1 MFFNYPEEYSVPVN
15 YSDNLIEKN
24 NEKEEKFNMEIEREK
39 RLLREID
46 PFSEKIESE
55 ENDLEKLEGKIEE
68 AILEEVDEE
77 YINNEIKYINN

>member
-24 NEKEEKFNMEIEREK
+24 NEKEEKFNVEIERK
-39 RLLREID
+39 KGLLREFD
-46 PFSEKIESE
+46 PFSEKIEYK
-55 ENDLEKLEGKIEE
+55 ENDLEKSEGKIEE

-77 YINNEIKYINN
+77 YINDEIKYINN

>member
-46 PFSEKIESE
+46 PFSEKIESK
-55 ENDLEKLEGKIEE
+55 ENDLEKSEGKIEE

>member
-1 MFFNYPEEYSVPVN
+1 MFFNYPDEYSVPVK

-46 PFSEKIESE
+46 PFSEKIESK
-55 ENDLEKLEGKIEE
+55 ENDLEKSEGKIEE

>member
-1 MFFNYPEEYSVPVN
+1 MFFNYPEEYSVPVK

-46 PFSEKIESE
+46 PFSEKIESK
-55 ENDLEKLEGKIEE
+55 ENDLEKSEGKIEE

>member
-24 NEKEEKFNMEIEREK
+24 NEKEEKFNVEIEREK
-39 RLLREID
+39 GLLREFD
-46 PFSEKIESE
+46 PFSEKIEYK
-55 ENDLEKLEGKIEE
+55 ENDLEKSEGKIEE

-77 YINNEIKYINN
+77 YINDEIKYINN

>member
-1 MFFNYPEEYSVPVN
+1 MFFNYPEEYSVPVK
-15 YSDNLIEKN
+15 YSDNLIEKI

-46 PFSEKIESE
+46 PFSEKIESK
-55 ENDLEKLEGKIEE
+55 ENDLEKSEGKIEE

>member
-24 NEKEEKFNMEIEREK
+24 NEKEEKFNVEIEREK